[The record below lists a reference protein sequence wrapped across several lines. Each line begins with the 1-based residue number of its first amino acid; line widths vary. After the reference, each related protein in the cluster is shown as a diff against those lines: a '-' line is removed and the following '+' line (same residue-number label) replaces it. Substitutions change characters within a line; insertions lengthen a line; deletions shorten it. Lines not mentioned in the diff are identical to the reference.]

1 MRKMMGYAYEAE
13 WRPLDLR
20 RRSITGPYD
29 HDLIVLRG
37 IDRRNP
43 TNPPRYLVGRMI
55 TENGVTWFHPSN
67 GIAFRPAM
75 ERKRDYR
82 WIQIPDED
90 LEEARQ

>member
-1 MRKMMGYAYEAE
+1 MIGYAYVAE
-13 WRPLDLR
+13 WRPLELR
-20 RRSITGPYD
+20 RRSNIGPHD

-55 TENGVTWFHPSN
+55 TEEGVTWFRLAN
-67 GIAFRPAM
+67 GGSFRPAM
-75 ERKRDYR
+75 ERKRQYM

-90 LEEARQ
+90 LEESKA